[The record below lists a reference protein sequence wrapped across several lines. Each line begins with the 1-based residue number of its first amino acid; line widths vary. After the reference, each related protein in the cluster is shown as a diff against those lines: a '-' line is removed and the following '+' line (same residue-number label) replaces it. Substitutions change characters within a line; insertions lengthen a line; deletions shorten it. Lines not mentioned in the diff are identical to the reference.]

1 MEEVEASQH
10 HQLRH
15 PSERGDFDPRD
26 NSWHYQNTVIPQ
38 ESVRVYSEQPISPKS
53 IDDIPDLLL
62 QEGITGVGL
71 LVMGIAVWFLFKRLE
86 GIQQEARSD
95 LVNLI
100 KEGNSTTL
108 AFINK
113 IGEFELT
120 VSTSIADLKAR
131 MENLEREVEMIRE
144 KQK

>member
-10 HQLRH
+10 SRH
-15 PSERGDFDPRD
+15 PAEREFDPRD
-26 NSWHYQNTVIPQ
+26 SRSEWYYKNTIVPP
-38 ESVRVYSEQPISPKS
+38 EPVRTYTEQPTAPKN

-86 GIQQEARSD
+86 KIQAEARSD
-95 LVNLI
+95 LMNLI
-100 KEGNSTTL
+100 KEGNATTL
-108 AFINK
+108 AFVNK

-144 KQK
+144 KTR

>member
-10 HQLRH
+10 LRH
-15 PSERGDFDPRD
+15 PTERDPRD
-26 NSWHYQNTVIPQ
+26 NWYLQNTQVPP
-38 ESVRVYSEQPISPKS
+38 EPVRVYTEQPTQPKS

-86 GIQQEARSD
+86 RIQAEARSD
-95 LVNLI
+95 LMNLI

-108 AFINK
+108 AFVNK

-144 KQK
+144 KTR

>member
-10 HQLRH
+10 LRH
-15 PSERGDFDPRD
+15 PTERGNFDPRSD
-26 NSWHYQNTVIPQ
+26 WHYQNTVVPP
-38 ESVRVYSEQPISPKS
+38 EPVRVYTEQPTTPKN

-86 GIQQEARSD
+86 KIQAEARSD
-95 LVNLI
+95 LMNLI
-100 KEGNSTTL
+100 KEGNATTL
-108 AFINK
+108 AFVNK

-144 KQK
+144 KTR

>member
-10 HQLRH
+10 FRH
-15 PSERGDFDPRD
+15 PTERGNFDPRSD
-26 NSWHYQNTVIPQ
+26 WHYQNTVVPP
-38 ESVRVYSEQPISPKS
+38 EPVRVYTEQPTTPKN

-86 GIQQEARSD
+86 KIQAEARSD
-95 LVNLI
+95 LMNLI
-100 KEGNSTTL
+100 KEGNATTL
-108 AFINK
+108 AFVNK

-144 KQK
+144 KTR